1 MNETEY
7 VLVDAISQYR
17 MRYLV
22 EVPKGKTEWAHDTV
36 AMEEAKEFSQKH
48 LGETII
54 SSRVISLEQAVQLFK
69 VDNDYLKEWSEE
81 QVLATALT
89 QMKEYIK

>member
-22 EVPKGKTEWAHDTV
+22 EVPKGKTEWAHDAV

-48 LGETII
+48 LGEVIT
-54 SSRVISLEQAVQLFK
+54 SSRVISELEAIALFK
-69 VDNDYLKEWSEE
+69 IDNDYLKEWSNE